1 LPQGKYIVY
10 QKAGCAFVGKTEK
23 STEGLMAIAELSIV
37 PIGTES
43 TSLSSYV
50 AACVGVL
57 KDSGLTHEVHGMGT
71 IIEGELKEILDVV
84 LKMHE
89 VPFKA
94 GALRVVTSIK
104 IDDRRDKEASAKA
117 KVESVVRKRSRE

>member
-1 LPQGKYIVY
+1 
-10 QKAGCAFVGKTEK
+10 
-23 STEGLMAIAELSIV
+23 MAIAELSIV
-37 PIGTES
+37 PIGTGS

-50 AACVGVL
+50 AACLEVV

-71 IIEGELKEILDVV
+71 IIEGDLRELFEVI

-94 GALRVVTSIK
+94 GALRVLTSFK
-104 IDDRRDKEASAKA
+104 IDDRRDKEASAKS
-117 KVESVVRKRSRE
+117 KVEAVLTKQPKA

>member
-1 LPQGKYIVY
+1 LSQREYIVY
-10 QKAGCAFVGKTEK
+10 QKAGCAFVRKMEK

-50 AACVGVL
+50 AACVEVL
-57 KDSGLTHEVHGMGT
+57 KDSGLIHEVHGMGT

-117 KVESVVRKRSRE
+117 KVESVVRKSSRE

>member
-10 QKAGCAFVGKTEK
+10 QKARCAFVGRTEK

-57 KDSGLTHEVHGMGT
+57 KDSGLIHEIHGMGT

-89 VPFKA
+89 VPFEA

-117 KVESVVRKRSRE
+117 KVESVVRKSSRQ

>member
-1 LPQGKYIVY
+1 MTNISFKPQSVYVDGIKKKGQGNLVAIV
-10 QKAGCAFVGKTEK
+10 
-23 STEGLMAIAELSIV
+23 ELSIV
-37 PIGTES
+37 PIGTKS

-50 AACVGVL
+50 AACLKVL
-57 KDSGLTHEVHGMGT
+57 QDSGLTHEVHGMGT
-71 IIEGELKEILDVV
+71 IIEGDLEALFKVI

-89 VPFKA
+89 VPFEA

-117 KVESVVRKRSRE
+117 KVESVVRRQSQA